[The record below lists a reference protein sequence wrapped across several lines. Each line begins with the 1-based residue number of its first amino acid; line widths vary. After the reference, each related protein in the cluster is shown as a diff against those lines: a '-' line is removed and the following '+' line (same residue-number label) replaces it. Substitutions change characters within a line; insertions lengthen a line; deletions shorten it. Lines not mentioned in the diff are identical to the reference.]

1 MSLDVEDVLGIS
13 IPFVLLFMSS
23 IALGWAVEP
32 SVLIA
37 KLCVK
42 PVRGSSPDV
51 AILIKKKRTSDFMM
65 NGFTK
70 YPKLICYIKF
80 Y

>member
-51 AILIKKKRTSDFMM
+51 AILIKKKRKIVQKDAVPIM
-65 NGFTK
+65 NRMVR
-70 YPKLICYIKF
+70 
-80 Y
+80 